1 MPDSRISMAMSCI
14 LLSVLAGQAQAWG
27 AVGHDMISSMAMEL
41 LPDDMPAFLLTEDV
55 PFTIGELSREPD
67 RWRDAGTTH
76 DMERNSGHWINLD
89 DQGRAVGGPT
99 LAELP
104 DTREAY
110 DTLARAVG
118 RTQYSAGYLPYSI
131 VDGWQQLVKDF
142 AYWRV
147 DVAATE
153 TATDP
158 ARAAR
163 FARDRQLREM
173 LILRDLGVWSHY
185 VADASN
191 PMHTTIHSDG
201 WGDYPNPSGYST
213 ERGLHTRFESAFVN
227 ANIEAAEVLERVPAP
242 ASCDCSI
249 MDRVR
254 TYIGS
259 SNAQV
264 IPLYE
269 LERQGAFDGPNE
281 AGRGFRRDANGGGS
295 RRNPR
300 PRGDGLAC
308 QRKRRGGL
316 SFGHRLRRDR
326 RGRSDSRALRGGTR
340 CHHHERRRAIKKPRR
355 TSFGGFS
362 RRSCGLT
369 GFGRGGC
376 RNPATRL

>member
-1 MPDSRISMAMSCI
+1 
-14 LLSVLAGQAQAWG
+14 
-27 AVGHDMISSMAMEL
+27 MEL

-76 DMERNSGHWINLD
+76 DSERNSGHWINLD

-118 RTQYSAGYLPYSI
+118 RTQYSAGYLPYNI

-142 AYWRV
+142 GYWRV
-147 DVAATE
+147 DVAATD

-158 ARAAR
+158 AHAAR

-201 WGDYPNPSGYST
+201 WGDYPNPSGYTT
-213 ERGLHTRFESAFVN
+213 EKGFHTRFETTFVN
-227 ANIEAAEVLERVPAP
+227 ANIEAAEVRQRVPAP
-242 ASCDCSI
+242 APCDCSI

-269 LERQGAFDGPNE
+269 LERQGAFDGPNQP
-281 AGRGFRRDANGGGS
+281 GRGFRRDANGGGV

-300 PRGDGLAC
+300 SRGDGMECERRPSVGFPSVTVSDVLAWEDATIAI
-308 QRKRRGGL
+308 
-316 SFGHRLRRDR
+316 FGH
-326 RGRSDSRALRGGTR
+326 
-340 CHHHERRRAIKKPRR
+340 K
-355 TSFGGFS
+355 
-362 RRSCGLT
+362 
-369 GFGRGGC
+369 
-376 RNPATRL
+376 